1 MLLLLTCVAC
11 ADSADSLVHSV
22 ASDCSAVEASQPQ
35 RPSPL
40 EGKLV
45 DCTHA
50 VSAPEAIPAFLT
62 TASRSPV
69 TVQTS
74 ASAIEGAIAPRP
86 GSPESFILPETFTK
100 SPTATNTTQSATS
113 SNQSSTTSDDWT
125 NLLRFGSQGEAV
137 SRLQARLQQL
147 EYYTGAIDGIYGQQ
161 TFAAVSRFQQAE
173 GLTVD
178 GIVGQSTWTRLQTLL
193 ETSAPVSMST
203 REATAILRPSN
214 SPQLTSTT
222 TAAQTLNQSPQPLE
236 SEAEREEPANTAG
249 EIAENALL
257 PAENQTSQTPDQPQN
272 TDLEP
277 PLSNQESQQTREF
290 VFDTSPSGAPFYFW
304 IGAWAI
310 VYIGGMLFIFKDGI
324 NSKLGL
330 KWGKSDEKD
339 QSDITLPLFGTSNA
353 MGQFSAL
360 DYSPP
365 EDSDGFGP
373 AASNPSGQE
382 KQSSVR
388 QGSPLHFSSELDRA
402 VEAEDS
408 PVDAKPFEDSGQ
420 PAISSLLEKLAYE
433 GPRLSNQE
441 LTPAWADGGVVE
453 PIKGLFSDLPHPL
466 GNQPSE
472 RRKNRAIASPAHST
486 VSFQSIKQSLN
497 QAEPPSTLIATLP
510 AEDPETQNSYT
521 YVLLD
526 NAKGYFLLKGN
537 ELRVYDEALA
547 HIQSDVDHSITLRR
561 TDAQGTQVD
570 KSFVVNF
577 TKADDE
583 AA

>member
-1 MLLLLTCVAC
+1 MSDPSMLLLLTCVAC
-11 ADSADSLVHSV
+11 SDSTDITHSV
-22 ASDCSAVEASQPQ
+22 ASGCSAVEASQPQ
-35 RPSPL
+35 RPNPL

-45 DCTHA
+45 NCTHS

-62 TASRSPV
+62 TASRPTA

-74 ASAIEGAIAPRP
+74 ATEGAIAPRP
-86 GSPESFILPETFTK
+86 SSPESFILPETFTK
-100 SPTATNTTQSATS
+100 SPATNSTQSATS
-113 SNQSSTTSDDWT
+113 SNQASTALDDLPE
-125 NLLRFGSQGEAV
+125 LLRFGSQGEAV
-137 SRLQARLQQL
+137 SRLQERLQQL

-161 TFAAVSRFQQAE
+161 TFAAVTKFQQAE

-178 GIVGQSTWTRLQTLL
+178 GIAGSLTWTRLQTLL
-193 ETSAPVSMST
+193 DSAPASIST
-203 REATAILRPSN
+203 REATAILSPGN
-214 SPQLTSTT
+214 SSQLTNATT
-222 TAAQTLNQSPQPLE
+222 EAQTLNQSPQPSE
-236 SEAEREEPANTAG
+236 SQAERERAANTAG
-249 EIAENALL
+249 EIAENAPPLEETQA
-257 PAENQTSQTPDQPQN
+257 PQTQN
-272 TDLEP
+272 TDLEQSLP
-277 PLSNQESQQTREF
+277 NQESQQTREF

-324 NSKLGL
+324 NDKLGL

-339 QSDITLPLFGTSNA
+339 QSDNTLPLFGPSST
-353 MGQFSAL
+353 MEQFSAL
-360 DYSPP
+360 DYNQSP
-365 EDSDGFGP
+365 ESSDGFGP
-373 AASNPSGQE
+373 AASHPSEQE
-382 KQSSVR
+382 KRKSITH
-388 QGSPLHFSSELDRA
+388 GSPLHFSSELDIPST
-402 VEAEDS
+402 VEDS
-408 PVDAKPFEDSGQ
+408 SEDAKPLTDSDK
-420 PAISSLLEKLAYE
+420 PSISSLLEKLAYE
-433 GPRLSNQE
+433 SLRLSNQE

-453 PIKGLFSDLPHPL
+453 PIRGLFSDLPHPL

-472 RRKNRAIASPAHST
+472 RRRNRAIASPAHPAP
-486 VSFQSIKQSLN
+486 SFQAIKQSLN
-497 QAEPPSTLIATLP
+497 QVEPPSTLIATLP

-577 TKADDE
+577 TKADE